1 VTKDCFKATEV
12 FVVLTIALCLIAF
25 DRLLENVILFRIG
38 QAFNNTIIV
47 VELIVILR
55 KIFIQ

>member
-1 VTKDCFKATEV
+1 MTKDCFKATEV
-12 FVVLTIALCLIAF
+12 FVVLTIPLCLIAF

-38 QAFNNTIIV
+38 QVFNNTIIV